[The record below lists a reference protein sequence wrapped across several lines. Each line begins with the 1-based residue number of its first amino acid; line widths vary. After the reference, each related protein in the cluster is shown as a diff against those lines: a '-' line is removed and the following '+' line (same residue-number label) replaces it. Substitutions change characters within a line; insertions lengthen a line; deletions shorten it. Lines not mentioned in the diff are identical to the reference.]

1 MDKFTRDEQIRL
13 AARTTIMM
21 GVHGN
26 GLTHLIW
33 MNNLNPRATV
43 MEFFYPGGFAEDY
56 EFTSRA
62 LGVRHYGWW
71 GSESFTYP
79 NTPPVAYPDGFQGND
94 IPLNGKAVAELIE
107 QRLLVDRSS
116 KKAA

>member
-1 MDKFTRDEQIRL
+1 MDKLTRDEQIRL

-43 MEFFYPGGFAEDY
+43 MEFFFPGEHLRD
-56 EFTSRA
+56 
-62 LGVRHYGWW
+62 
-71 GSESFTYP
+71 
-79 NTPPVAYPDGFQGND
+79 NM
-94 IPLNGKAVAELIE
+94 
-107 QRLLVDRSS
+107 LLPSDH
-116 KKAA
+116 